1 MITTYKRAKK
11 KVSITIISL
20 AIVILLLPST
30 VLHSY
35 GADKL
40 GVSGDEAELWDEIA
54 DVRFQAARGHDFQ
67 SDIRKEAAFRA
78 RGQYDLTTP
87 GDELDIAGDERY
99 LAAED
104 YQAATKHWEKAAKSF
119 KTSVELDKAR
129 NAKENAAAAWEAA
142 RRSLREAI
150 QIHRMAQDY
159 YEATNNLEKKTAVL
173 GKIARNLERLVEMK
187 TKNPWSSV

>member
-1 MITTYKRAKK
+1 MITTYKRARK

-20 AIVILLLPST
+20 AIVVLLLPST

-40 GVSGDEAELWDEIA
+40 GVSGDEAELWGEIA
-54 DVRFQAARGHDFQ
+54 DVRFQAARGHDLQ
-67 SDIRKEAAFRA
+67 SDIRKDAAFRS
-78 RGQYDLTTP
+78 RGPYDPAAP
-87 GDELDIAGDERY
+87 GDELDIAGDEKY

-104 YQAATKHWEKAAKSF
+104 YQAATRHWEKAAKSF
-119 KTSVELDKAR
+119 KTSVESDKAR

-142 RRSLREAI
+142 KRSLREAI

-159 YEATNNLEKKTAVL
+159 YDAQ
-173 GKIARNLERLVEMK
+173 II
-187 TKNPWSSV
+187 